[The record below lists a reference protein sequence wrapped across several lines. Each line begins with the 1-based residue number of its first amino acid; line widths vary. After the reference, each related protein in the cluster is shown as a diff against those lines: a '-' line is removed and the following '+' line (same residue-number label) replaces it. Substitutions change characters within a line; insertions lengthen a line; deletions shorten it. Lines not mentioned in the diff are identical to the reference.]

1 MNAAHMIGREIVQTN
16 EASFEPFDQYGRSL
30 SGLSW
35 LKLNYDAEAVRGTYL
50 LRFSPGASSLPHIH
64 TALEEFLVL
73 EGELVD
79 ADGTVFRKGEF
90 IRFRPGTKH
99 HSVSPQGCLILV
111 FLHGRNKLI
120 EDERC

>member
-1 MNAAHMIGREIVQTN
+1 MTAARMVGREIVQTN
-16 EASFEPFDQYGRSL
+16 EASFEPLDQYGRSL
-30 SGLSW
+30 AGLSW

-73 EGELVD
+73 DGELVD

-90 IRFRPGTKH
+90 IRYKPGTNH
-99 HSVSPQGCLILV
+99 HS
-111 FLHGRNKLI
+111 
-120 EDERC
+120 